1 MTKHIFLLSWNL
13 RLELNVTDAA
23 GATLLPLAGPN
34 DVDRL
39 WSAPPPPSTTDASGI
54 LASDVRAALAGA
66 ALLAKTRKPTLKPSL
81 GATFLN
87 FG

>member
-1 MTKHIFLLSWNL
+1 MD
-13 RLELNVTDAA
+13 VTDAA
-23 GATLLPLAGPN
+23 GATPTPSECPN

-66 ALLAKTRKPTLKPSL
+66 ALLAKTRNQALKPSL
-81 GATFLN
+81 GAETLIF
-87 FG
+87 